1 MKYDN
6 IVEIDYLYGLRY
18 SYKYLVIWKYINFR
32 SLQKEAFTA
41 RFIDILAKDLIYQ
54 IEVYKMCKWWCAVLL

>member
-1 MKYDN
+1 MNYDN
-6 IVEIDYLYGLRY
+6 IVEIDYLYGLKY
-18 SYKYLVIWKYINFR
+18 SYKYLVIGKYINFR

-54 IEVYKMCKWWCAVLL
+54 IELYKMCK